1 MLQLLEVHNL
11 TKRFFGVVAVKKC
24 TLIIR
29 EKTIRGLIGPN
40 GAGKTTLLNVINGF
54 YFPDE
59 GEIYFKNER
68 IDGLK
73 PHQISK
79 KGIGRTF
86 QVSRPFRQMTVMDNM
101 IAAGI
106 THFEKIEELKSKA
119 VDLLKFFDLYRLRDE
134 FSENLSGGQKK
145 LLEMARVLTFDPA
158 LILLDEPFHGI
169 HPAFK
174 TKIIKT
180 VKKLTNEGKTF
191 VIISHDI
198 PSISETCDKV
208 SVLCAGELIAEGAPK
223 EIRVDQKVCEAYL
236 GV

>member
-1 MLQLLEVHNL
+1 LLEIHNM
-11 TKRFFGVVAVKKC
+11 TKKFFGVVAVNKC
-24 TLIIR
+24 TLNVK

-54 YFPDE
+54 YIPDE

-73 PHQISK
+73 PHEIAK

-119 VDLLKFFDLYRLRDE
+119 VDLLKLFDLYRLRDE
-134 FSENLSGGQKK
+134 FAGNLSGGQKK
-145 LLEMARVLTFDPA
+145 LLEMARVLTFDPD
-158 LILLDEPFHGI
+158 LIMLDEPFHGI

-174 TKIIKT
+174 AKIIKA
-180 VKKLTNEGKTF
+180 VRELSEEGKTF

-208 SVLCAGELIAEGAPK
+208 SVLCAGEVIAEGTP
-223 EIRVDQKVCEAYL
+223 EDIRVDQKVCEAYL

>member
-1 MLQLLEVHNL
+1 MELLEVHNV
-11 TKRFFGVVAVKKC
+11 TKRFFGVIAVKKC
-24 TLIIR
+24 TLKVS

-54 YFPDE
+54 YVPDE
-59 GEIYFKNER
+59 GEIYFKNNR

-73 PHQISK
+73 PHGISK
-79 KGIGRTF
+79 EGIGRTF

-106 THFEKIEELKSKA
+106 THFSKIEELKRKA
-119 VDLLKFFDLYRLRDE
+119 VDVLEFFDLYRLRDE
-134 FSENLSGGQKK
+134 FAENLSGGQKK
-145 LLEMARVLTFDPA
+145 LLEMARVLTFDPD
-158 LILLDEPFHGI
+158 LVMLDEPFHGI

-174 TKIIKT
+174 TRIIKA
-180 VKKLTNEGKTF
+180 VRELSEKGKTF
-191 VIISHDI
+191 IIISHDI

-208 SVLCAGELIAEGAPK
+208 SVLCAGEVIAEGTPEA
-223 EIRVDQKVCEAYL
+223 IRVDQKVCEAYL